1 MTETRL
7 DWEPVAR
14 SLVLHLVD
22 HDVIPV
28 AVYDGAYTTRITRA
42 SASKMADQVAEI
54 ACGVDEAAL
63 RCIWY
68 TSTSQLRC
76 SLVLVFGN
84 EPDEV
89 VADYTWE
96 NGDDALE
103 SAIELALEDFGT
115 EWEGKA
121 CPRVQ
126 VAS

>member
-1 MTETRL
+1 
-7 DWEPVAR
+7 
-14 SLVLHLVD
+14 
-22 HDVIPV
+22 
-28 AVYDGAYTTRITRA
+28 
-42 SASKMADQVAEI
+42 MANQVADS
-54 ACGVDEAAL
+54 ACSVDEASL

-103 SAIELALEDFGT
+103 STIELALEDFGT

-121 CPRVQ
+121 CPRVR
-126 VAS
+126 VSS